1 VNFEKMSEIIDSNL
15 EKEKKIYEENRQKF
29 GNKIFEI
36 DSSTAKNENSN
47 SKKSYITFDY
57 FERSFSNA
65 EKEYLKNAF
74 LTYSSDDVIRL

>member
-1 VNFEKMSEIIDSNL
+1 MSEIIDSNL